1 MAQPQLSVQLYSV
14 RDPLE
19 ADLDGTFGRLAE
31 MGVRNVEAFAFVE
44 RPAEIAAALQR
55 HGLAA
60 PTGHGMIL
68 SDEIRF
74 GDMVI
79 EVPSQEDTFA
89 AAVELGIELL
99 IDPMVAP
106 SRWADA
112 DAVAR
117 TAEQLN
123 EASVAA
129 AAQGLSVGYH
139 NHAHEFLHS
148 FDGVSAYE
156 YFVARLDPAVALE
169 LDVFWA
175 AAAGQDVPALL
186 GRLGSRVRALHVKDG
201 ILGDGL
207 LGPEGMPV
215 TENVDQRP
223 AGQGQIDLTGILGAA
238 ASVDYAIVEF
248 DSYGG
253 DIFDGVSQSVAY
265 LAERGIR

>member
-1 MAQPQLSVQLYSV
+1 MPKPQLSVQLYSV

-44 RPAEIAAALQR
+44 RSAEIAAALQR

-60 PTGHGMIL
+60 PTGHAVIL

-74 GDMVI
+74 GDTVF
-79 EVPSQEDTFA
+79 EVPTHETTFA
-89 AAVELGIELL
+89 AAAEVGIQLL

-106 SRWADA
+106 SRWADP

-117 TAEQLN
+117 TAQQLN
-123 EASVAA
+123 EASALA
-129 AAQGLSVGYH
+129 AAQGLRVGYH
-139 NHAHEFLHS
+139 NHAHEFRHS
-148 FDGVSAYE
+148 FDDVSAYE
-156 YFVARLDPAVALE
+156 YFVAHLDDAVQLE

-175 AAAGQDVPALL
+175 AASGQDVPALL

-207 LGPEGMPV
+207 LGAEGMPV
-215 TENVDQRP
+215 NENVDQRP
-223 AGQGQIDLTGILGAA
+223 AGQGDIDIAGILDAA

-253 DIFDGVSQSVAY
+253 DIFDGVAQSVAF